1 VRTDETFTAA
11 RVSSESSGGR
21 LAELYERHSQAGM
34 RLAYF
39 LAGDRPRAEDLLQE
53 AFVRAAGRL
62 GAVRD
67 EQAFGPY
74 LRRTIVNLH
83 ASQMRRRR
91 LERDYLKRE
100 SGTDP
105 APPSEPD
112 VALQEDLW
120 QMLLGLPTRQ
130 RAALFL
136 RFYEDRSEA
145 DTADVLGCSKRAVRS
160 LVQRAVTQLRID
172 YGGDEE

>member
-11 RVSSESSGGR
+11 RVSSESSAGK
-21 LAELYERHSQAGM
+21 LADLYARHSQAGM

-39 LAGDRPRAEDLLQE
+39 LAGERPGAEDLLQE

-67 EQAFGPY
+67 EQAFGSY

-83 ASQMRRRR
+83 ASQLRRRR
-91 LERDYLKRE
+91 LEHDYLKRE

-105 APPSEPD
+105 APARVPD

-120 QMLLGLPTRQ
+120 QMLLSLPTRQ
-130 RAALFL
+130 RAALFP
-136 RFYEDRSEA
+136 RFYEDRSEV
-145 DTADVLGCSKRAVRS
+145 DTADVLGCSTRAVRS
-160 LVQRAVTQLRID
+160 LVQRAVTKLRID
-172 YGGDEE
+172 HGGGNE